1 MHRTTLLLTTLL
13 ATPLLAIAGCDQAT
27 SSTSTST
34 TTETASTPRTAP
46 EAAATPA
53 SAPEPEAPE
62 PEAPAPEAPAPE
74 APPAEPAAEPASDP
88 EPTTEEPASGPVV
101 EHLPGTA
108 PINGTMK
115 PLAGHPGFWVAD
127 IAVVEVPEGEAPPAA
142 ITEESI
148 AVSINM
154 TAWNMHGDHGHQL
167 VSRIMVI
174 PIDDQMVFPGWD
186 ATLQGM
192 RIGDSRKLWAGPGTF
207 PSEQMAQGAPVV
219 FDLRLEG
226 IDEFINVPEADKLP
240 GEPVGE
246 AAVQT
251 SPTGLKWYDV
261 VEGEGDS
268 PGPTDRVKVHYT
280 GWLVDGTEFDSSK
293 KSGVPFTVNMQG
305 GVIQGWLEGLQTMK
319 AGGTRKLIIPE
330 NLAYGWN
337 PRPGSPIPPGAT
349 LIFDVEMLEIEN
361 PDAPA
366 DSGGGK

>member
-13 ATPLLAIAGCDQAT
+13 AAPILTIAGCDKPT
-27 SSTSTST
+27 SSSST
-34 TTETASTPRTAP
+34 TTGTSETASTPKSSPAEPAAKPAP
-46 EAAATPA
+46 T
-53 SAPEPEAPE
+53 
-62 PEAPAPEAPAPE
+62 PAPEAPATPP
-74 APPAEPAAEPASDP
+74 PPATPEPPAVPDPEPEPAAE
-88 EPTTEEPASGPVV
+88 EPSAGPVV
-101 EHLPGTA
+101 ANLPGTA

-115 PLAGHPGFWVAD
+115 PLAGHPGYWVAD
-127 IAVVEVPEGEAPPAA
+127 IAVTEVPEGESPPA
-142 ITEESI
+142 SI
-148 AVSINM
+148 NPDSRAVSINM

-167 VSRIMVI
+167 VSRSMVI
-174 PIDDQMVFPGWD
+174 PIDDQLVFPGWD

-246 AAVQT
+246 ATVQE
-251 SPTGLKWYDV
+251 SPTGLEWYDV

-280 GWLVDGTEFDSSK
+280 GWLVNGTEFDSSK

-305 GVIQGWLEGLQTMK
+305 GVIQGWLEGLRTMK

-349 LIFDVEMLEIEN
+349 LVFDVEMLEIAD